1 VVAMPNTCSV
11 RLDAPS
17 RTELATVDNA
27 AAATFVS

>member
-1 VVAMPNTCSV
+1 V